1 MRASNR
7 ILLAV
12 ILLIAYA
19 CNQKKLDPSI
29 INVPG
34 DFKNIQ
40 SAIDFA
46 EPGKTI
52 KIKNGIYEEKI
63 VFKDGVSIIGETAEG
78 VIICNLVIKGH
89 VISVKDCPTG
99 LISNI
104 TVAQDDGDE
113 SEIDNIRSDTGGI
126 RIENSDIQVKRCF
139 FRNCLGPGIYIT
151 GASKPTISDCTFTEN
166 GFLGLL
172 SSGPDAAPV
181 ITGNFFM
188 KNIYGICFN
197 EGSKGIAE
205 KNYVTENKCYGITS
219 TDPKTAPII
228 RNNKSYRNGHYGV
241 VFMLYTGG
249 VAEQNLC
256 EDQDAGIFCFD
267 KGNPQL
273 INNTCIRNNIGILVS
288 EEGKGTV
295 TKNICKN
302 NRTAGIQVQ
311 RKGESI
317 IEKNDCRNN
326 ASYGI
331 DIIDEASATIIGND
345 CYFNGKNGI
354 LILRPKAFWQYPE
367 KPV

>member
-1 MRASNR
+1 MKKVLRDHNIVFYDLFCFALKLEALMLIRQKNYQNTATITEGVMRASNR

-205 KNYVTENKCYGITS
+205 KK
-219 TDPKTAPII
+219 
-228 RNNKSYRNGHYGV
+228 
-241 VFMLYTGG
+241 
-249 VAEQNLC
+249 LC
-256 EDQDAGIFCFD
+256 
-267 KGNPQL
+267 
-273 INNTCIRNNIGILVS
+273 
-288 EEGKGTV
+288 
-295 TKNICKN
+295 
-302 NRTAGIQVQ
+302 
-311 RKGESI
+311 
-317 IEKNDCRNN
+317 
-326 ASYGI
+326 
-331 DIIDEASATIIGND
+331 
-345 CYFNGKNGI
+345 NGKQMLWYYQHGSQNSADH
-354 LILRPKAFWQYPE
+354 K
-367 KPV
+367 K